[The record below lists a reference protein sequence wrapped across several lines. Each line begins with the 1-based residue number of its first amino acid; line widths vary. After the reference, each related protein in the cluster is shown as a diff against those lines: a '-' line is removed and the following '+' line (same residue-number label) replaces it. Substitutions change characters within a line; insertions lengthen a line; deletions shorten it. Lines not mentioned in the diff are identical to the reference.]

1 MPFDPNASSRK
12 YAADAH
18 RNAMKTH
25 QQMVRHG
32 RENRERN
39 RAHELQRERGAARHR
54 RSGREDHQ
62 DYNQD
67 TPRRGR
73 GVLGWVVVAAV
84 TGLAVASIA
93 FVGLRSVAD
102 GPGVAATDGVHA
114 TVRPG
119 PGVATTDGVHAT
131 VRPGT
136 AWNLRGGPGMAYTPI
151 DVVQPGQDVIVAC
164 LERNWAK
171 VTSPVS
177 GFVYRDG
184 LELKGAPRPC

>member
-1 MPFDPNASSRK
+1 MPFDPNASARK

-25 QQMVRHG
+25 QRMVRHG

-39 RAHELQRERGAARHR
+39 RALELQRGRAAPHR

-62 DYNQD
+62 DYNQG

-84 TGLAVASIA
+84 TGLAVASMA

-102 GPGVAATDGVHA
+102 
-114 TVRPG
+114 G

-184 LELKGAPRPC
+184 LELQGAPRPC

>member
-12 YAADAH
+12 YAADAS
-18 RNAMKTH
+18 RNAMKAH

-32 RENRERN
+32 RQFRERN
-39 RAHELQRERGAARHR
+39 RTLELQRSRAAPHR
-54 RSGREDHQ
+54 RSGREDHE
-62 DYNQD
+62 DYPQD

-73 GVLGWVVVAAV
+73 GVLGWVIVAAV

-102 GPGVAATDGVHA
+102 GPGVVPTD
-114 TVRPG
+114 G
-119 PGVATTDGVHAT
+119 PGVVPADGIHAT

-136 AWNLRGGPGMAYTPI
+136 AWNLRGGPGMAYAPI

-184 LELKGAPRPC
+184 LELQGAPGPC